1 MKRDDFPDSIWEI
14 DPRSCEEHEY
24 EEFEA
29 LFLAAWEHSFLS
41 RPPVKCIRPYVQ
53 RYLRFRV
60 IPPWV
65 ATYIREVL
73 KGEAIENMANA
84 PLDPAIDLRR
94 LPWRLMISLT
104 VYPLSARFSRGDRGE
119 LEA

>member
-1 MKRDDFPDSIWEI
+1 MKRDDFPDSIWDI
-14 DPRSCEEHEY
+14 DPKAGEEHEY

-29 LFLAAWEHSFLS
+29 LFQDAWEHSSYF
-41 RPPVKCIRPYVQ
+41 RPPVKRIRPYLQ
-53 RYLRFRV
+53 RYFRFRV

-65 ATYIREVL
+65 ATYINEVL
-73 KGEAIENMANA
+73 KGDAMENMANA

-94 LPWRLMISLT
+94 FPWRLMIGLAIPT
-104 VYPLSARFSRGDRGE
+104 VGGFGSPGDGR